1 MTKELLTVLFLF
13 LTLSSCNNIERKNSI
28 EQNEVGTVPTLYEPR
43 SFDKELEYSKTRDR
57 YIEYFKISRDN
68 YDQDILDKQDS
79 DSLLVLEEILRE
91 ILKDASIAGISKNG
105 KINLETL
112 QPDMGFGGLDGL
124 VLNKNNVVK
133 NSVEIVVTTKTLF
146 FDYFKG
152 YQINSLDS
160 LTIEQ
165 LDIIFTSALGR
176 GEVHT
181 TTYSILEKSFTKHG
195 QTYGCIGTIGQESG
209 ELAPDH
215 ILVLA
220 SNESYIYIFLEY
232 LNNSIIE
239 LLECKSISDS
249 LNFLADEYSKLYE
262 ESIPKDKS
270 LIQKSADFQHAA
282 WEQYGNCYQKNL
294 IDKVVFEKI
303 RNQVINVMQY
313 AEK

>member
-1 MTKELLTVLFLF
+1 MTKELLTVLFFF

-28 EQNEVGTVPTLYEPR
+28 EQSEVGTVPTLYEPR

-57 YIEYFKISRDN
+57 YIDYFKISRDH

-79 DSLLVLEEILRE
+79 DSLLVLEDILRA

-133 NSVEIVVTTKTLF
+133 NSAEIVVTTKTLF

-165 LDIIFTSALGR
+165 LDNIFTSTFGR
-176 GEVHT
+176 GQVHT

-209 ELAPDH
+209 ELTPDH
-215 ILVLA
+215 TLVLA

-232 LNNSIIE
+232 LNSSIIE
-239 LLECKSISDS
+239 LSECKSISDS
-249 LNFLADEYSKLYE
+249 LNSLSDEYSKLYE

-270 LIQKSADFQHAA
+270 LISKAADFQLAA
-282 WEQYGNCYQKNL
+282 WEQYCNCYQKNL
-294 IDKVVFEKI
+294 KDKVVFEKI
-303 RNQVINVMQY
+303 RNQVIKVMQY